1 MEVHNYLGNG
11 FLEPVYQEAV
21 QLELHDCQIPYEREK
36 KIEIYY
42 KNQLLEKYY
51 VADFICYNNIIL
63 ELKAVSKL
71 LPEHKGQVLNYLKA
85 TNKKLALLINFGADK
100 LEFVRV
106 IR

>member
-1 MEVHNYLGNG
+1 M
-11 FLEPVYQEAV
+11 
-21 QLELHDCQIPYEREK
+21 
-36 KIEIYY
+36 
-42 KNQLLEKYY
+42 EKYY

-106 IR
+106 IRWYYLILCFLTFSFIHNQA